1 MLKLYNDKE
10 MLLKY
15 SKNAKEFMIKK
26 WNYDLY
32 NKCLNDAIKKVE
44 QWY

>member
-1 MLKLYNDKE
+1 LFDDDH
-10 MLLKY
+10 LLKEY
-15 SKNAKEFMIKK
+15 SVNASELMQNN

-44 QWY
+44 QCL